1 MLTRLMVLLTL
12 LIGAGAAQAATAGA
26 SGVTRTAHPARHR
39 GCSRVRPRLVAHAAR
54 TPRQSRQCA
63 TLAQKPAS
71 KRPKRGKKTGKPPV
85 LRVPPVR
92 PVRPVLAPVPAVVP
106 PVPPTPPV
114 APQSHVETWAVD
126 DCGQGSGSV
135 SSLVRSW
142 VSYAE
147 TNCGPG
153 GLAKALGDCH
163 SGGSVFCNVIQY
175 LDTNW
180 IYPQG
185 SPPYSQFSQAAS
197 ESWYQ
202 HVPGSGSRV
211 QTGAFGGGSLINQ
224 SSSAVQSFFQG
235 YVRSH
240 YDSADGLMMD
250 DQGPGLGSQLYSS
263 NCGCKTTAEITSD
276 QALRAAHTSMSAAMT
291 HSSGQPFVQIDNTL
305 PPNPYLPQGLDML
318 NQGGVH
324 GLLKEGSPE
333 NNGHLDPYYS
343 TLLDQIAYVATQTNS
358 FVVPLS
364 YGQAG
369 AASQQQSRR
378 VQEATILLGYSPGH
392 LVDWANLNGGSDDL
406 SVWPEEGIYPT
417 QPVQSMGTPGGSGCL
432 AGTGNVCSTGGHNDL
447 QVAPGVYR
455 REFAACYDRG
465 TAIGPCATIVNTTAS
480 PVTVASSWLTNSYA
494 HQVTFNGGDVQS
506 GGTINPN
513 GATFTPNTTT
523 TGPQDGLLLTQ

>member
-1 MLTRLMVLLTL
+1 MLVRLGILLTCL
-12 LIGAGAAQAATAGA
+12 TAAGGLAGSAAAAGGHGTSRASRNVVTRANWRPAAHPRHACVRRAAKRGRKAVRCSSHVKSAAARRILARAATRKRHKSANSA
-26 SGVTRTAHPARHR
+26 AVSG
-39 GCSRVRPRLVAHAAR
+39 GS
-54 TPRQSRQCA
+54 SW
-63 TLAQKPAS
+63 S
-71 KRPKRGKKTGKPPV
+71 SFS
-85 LRVPPVR
+85 
-92 PVRPVLAPVPAVVP
+92 
-106 PVPPTPPV
+106 
-114 APQSHVETWAVD
+114 SHVETWALD
-126 DCGQGSGSV
+126 DCGEGSGTS
-135 SSLVRSW
+135 SSLVRAW
-142 VSYAE
+142 ASYVE

-153 GLAKALGDCH
+153 GVAKALSDCH

-235 YVRSH
+235 YVRSR

-250 DQGPGLGSQLYSS
+250 DQSSSLNTQLYFST
-263 NCGCKTTAEITSD
+263 CGCKATAEASSD
-276 QALRAAHTSMSAAMT
+276 CALRAAHTSMSAAMT

-305 PPNPYLPQGLDML
+305 PPNPYLPQGLDVL

-333 NNGHLDPYYS
+333 SNGKLDPYYS
-343 TLLDQIAYVATQTNS
+343 TLLDEIAYVATQSNS

-392 LVDWANLNGGSDDL
+392 LVDWADLNQGSNNL

-417 QPVQSMGTPGGSGCL
+417 QPVQSMGAPGGSGCL

-455 REFAACYDRG
+455 REFAACYDQG
-465 TAIGPCATIVNTTAS
+465 TAIGPCASIVNTTAS
-480 PVTVASSWLTNSYA
+480 PVAVASSWLTNSYA
-494 HQVTFNGGDVQS
+494 HQVTFNGTDVQA
-506 GGTINPN
+506 GGTISTTS
-513 GATFTPNTTT
+513 AAFTPGSTTV
-523 TGPQDGLLLTQ
+523 GIHDAILLSR